1 MVLLAAVIVALAVGA
16 IVAWLAAA
24 RRWEGKVRE
33 AEVRME
39 ERERSFSEQK
49 ALLESSERKLA
60 DTFKSLAADALEAAN
75 HSFLT
80 LADQKL
86 GSVVGPVNESLGK
99 LDREIREIEGARR
112 QAYGAL
118 GEQIS
123 SLITAQKELRSEA
136 SNLSR
141 ALRAPSVRGRWGE
154 IQLKRVVEMAG
165 MLERCDFFQQDSAAN
180 DDGKLR
186 PDLRV
191 QLPGGKN
198 IIVDAKVP
206 LQAYLEALE
215 APTEDARQ
223 ERLKQHAQQVRAHM
237 VALGSK
243 NVLGS
248 VSAHARVRDPV
259 FARRA
264 VLQRRPGAG
273 SVADR
278 AGRGPA
284 RDSRHADDPDFAAA
298 RGVLRMA
305 PGAVGGKRA
314 THQRDGAGTRGPV
327 RHDGRASAAR
337 RNFVEVVGERVQRC
351 GGIVRGARDAVGAP
365 LPRAWRGRQ
374 ERIGRARENRRR
386 AARTGL
392 RPGGAAR
399 GGRAEVARRARRLRL
414 LHVGGR
420 GRFEL
425 AALVGLRRSTPR
437 PRAARAR
444 GSCRSRGGG
453 PRARRSGRL
462 RERGI
467 EAAQPLVFAAGA
479 RLEARDSVGD
489 AMLDR
494 RVVADVEV
502 QVLQVFEHPQ

>member
-1 MVLLAAVIVALAVGA
+1 MELLAAVIVALAVGA

-39 ERERSFSEQK
+39 ERERGFSEQK

-186 PDLRV
+186 PDMRV

-206 LQAYLEALE
+206 LQAYLEALDT
-215 APTEDARQ
+215 PTEDARQ
-223 ERLKQHAQQVRAHM
+223 EKLVQHAQQVRAHM
-237 VALGSK
+237 IALGSK
-243 NVLGS
+243 FYWDQFQPTPEFVILFLPGEPFF
-248 VSAHARVRDPV
+248 SAALEQDPSLIEQGVAQRVILATPTTLISLL
-259 FARRA
+259 RA
-264 VLQRRPGAG
+264 VSYGWRQEQLAENAQRISEMARELSDRFATMVEHLRRVGASLKS
-273 SVADR
+273 SV
-278 AGRGPA
+278 
-284 RDSRHADDPDFAAA
+284 
-298 RGVLRMA
+298 
-305 PGAVGGKRA
+305 GAF
-314 THQRDGAGTRGPV
+314 
-327 RHDGRASAAR
+327 
-337 RNFVEVVGERVQRC
+337 N
-351 GGIVRGARDAVGAP
+351 DAVGSFE
-365 LPRAWRGRQ
+365 GRVM
-374 ERIGRARENRRR
+374 
-386 AARTGL
+386 
-392 RPGGAAR
+392 PW
-399 GGRAEVARRARRLRL
+399 ARRFRELGV
-414 LHVGGR
+414 VGKK
-420 GRFEL
+420 EL
-425 AALVGLRRSTPR
+425 GELDKIDLVPREPASALDERPETAASK
-437 PRAARAR
+437 
-444 GSCRSRGGG
+444 
-453 PRARRSGRL
+453 
-462 RERGI
+462 
-467 EAAQPLVFAAGA
+467 
-479 RLEARDSVGD
+479 
-489 AMLDR
+489 
-494 RVVADVEV
+494 
-502 QVLQVFEHPQ
+502 